1 MFKKKE
7 IWLILLLIAIFIFLR
22 VYRIQESL
30 LFFNDIGRDFLVLFN
45 WNKTGKPPLLGPQTS
60 ALPFNQSAFYF
71 YLLYPFYLITGHSP
85 YASILAL
92 LVFYLF
98 FFITGVYLLRKDKK
112 LRYSLYFVFF
122 LLSIHPQYIKQ
133 ARFVWNPSFVTP
145 FLLTAFYSFIYLKR
159 SFDKTKGLDWK
170 LISLFAFS
178 ISLAASFS
186 YSAAPTMIG
195 FAILALFYFKKESWK
210 MLPAFAVSLAF
221 INIATIAFEFR
232 HGFLLTN
239 MLLTRD
245 NPPQPD
251 SYLMAKLFNFN
262 RYCFVTNWQTTI
274 FFLILLAF
282 LAFLLL
288 KSKKK
293 INFELKFAAILFTL
307 TLVIL
312 LVAPIAIQAHYIFGL
327 LPIFFLLLIFLSFE
341 NKLFYFFPIILLLV
355 WVSPE
360 NLDSYFSRAH
370 RTVKESEAC
379 AISFC
384 ETHREPLFVA
394 VQSDRHPY
402 HNAMEWQ
409 YLLAEHGC
417 DLKDLT
423 TETAEA
429 EHMAVFSDDSTYT
442 HGETAFNEL
451 TIFGESQELE
461 EFVCKDKLKI
471 HYLEKIK

>member
-7 IWLILLLIAIFIFLR
+7 LFIVFLLIAIFVFLR

-30 LFFNDIGRDFLVLFN
+30 LFFNDIGRDFLVLFK
-45 WNKTGKPPLLGPQTS
+45 WNQTGKPPLLGPQTS

-92 LVFYLF
+92 IVFYLF
-98 FFITGVYLLRKDKK
+98 FFVTGVFFLKKDKN

-145 FLLTAFYSFIYLKR
+145 FLLTAFYSFIRLKKDFEKR
-159 SFDKTKGLDWK
+159 KSLSWK
-170 LISLFAFS
+170 LTSIFALS

-186 YSAAPTMIG
+186 YSAAPTMIA
-195 FAILALFYFKKESWK
+195 FAILAIFYFKKESWK

-232 HGFLLTN
+232 HGFLLSQ
-239 MLLTRD
+239 MLLTRE

-262 RYCFVTNWQTTI
+262 RYCFVSSWQMTV
-274 FFLILLAF
+274 L
-282 LAFLLL
+282 FLLVL
-288 KSKKK
+288 LIAIIFLWKRKKK
-293 INFELKFAAILFTL
+293 INFELKFAFILFIL
-307 TLVIL
+307 TFLIL
-312 LVAPIAIQAHYIFGL
+312 LIAPIAIQAHYIFGL
-327 LPIFFLLLIFLSFE
+327 LPIFFLLLVFLSFE
-341 NKLFYFFPIILLLV
+341 KKAFYIFPIILLLT
-355 WVSPE
+355 WVTPE
-360 NLDSYFSRAH
+360 NLNSYFSKAY
-370 RTVKESEAC
+370 RTVAESEAC
-379 AISFC
+379 ARSFC
-384 ETHREPLFVA
+384 ESHQEPLFVS

-409 YLLAEHGC
+409 YMLAENGC
-417 DLKDLT
+417 NLKDLT
-423 TETAEA
+423 TETELADY
-429 EHMAVFSDDSTYT
+429 MAVFADDSNYT

-451 TIFGESQELE
+451 TIFGKSKEIE
-461 EFVCKDKLKI
+461 EFVCNDKLKI
-471 HYLEKIK
+471 HYLEKNK